1 MLKNY
6 GNDLKNPVCLSVL
19 AWLMFSI
26 GQPTIGIGQQSSAA
40 VTAKIDQ
47 SNETLAK
54 RKPSISSMGVVEV
67 PEGFE
72 KLKLQPGYLLQMDIY
87 NVPEMSAELRIDTQ
101 GAITIPLVG
110 PVHVAGE
117 TFPQAQ
123 DAIRSAL
130 IDKEI
135 LKNPQVTL
143 NILQFSSTNISV
155 LGEVQSPGRI
165 QLLAPEPLGDVI
177 ALAGGET
184 IAAADDI
191 EIEHHSG
198 DGEVLTTRHVKYVQ
212 GEDSAVLRSVT
223 VEPGDTVLVHRAG
236 IIYVVGAVNRP
247 GGYLMVNSGSLN
259 VIQAIS
265 LAEGTTIQASTRWAV
280 VVRRQGD
287 GFVQFKV
294 PISKMETGAA
304 APIQLQ
310 LNDTLFIP
318 LSTWKAV
325 LVNGSNVL
333 SAATSASIYRA
344 P

>member
-1 MLKNY
+1 MLKNN
-6 GNDLKNPVCLSVL
+6 GNDPKNTVRLSTL
-19 AWLMFSI
+19 AWLALSLL
-26 GQPTIGIGQQSSAA
+26 QPAIGISQQSLGA

-47 SNETLAK
+47 NNETLAK
-54 RKPSISSMGVVEV
+54 RAPTINSAGVVEV

-72 KLKLQPGYLLQMDIY
+72 KLRLQPGYLLQIDIY
-87 NVPEMSAELRIDTQ
+87 NVPEMSAELRVDTQ
-101 GAITIPLVG
+101 GEIAIPLVG
-110 PVHVAGE
+110 PIHVAGD

-123 DAIRSAL
+123 DAIRNAL

-165 QLLAPEPLGDVI
+165 QLLAPEPLGDVL

-191 EIEHHSG
+191 EIEHRSG
-198 DGEVLTTRHVKYVQ
+198 NGEILATRHIRYVQ
-212 GEDSAVLRSVT
+212 GEDSAVLGSEI

-236 IIYVVGAVNRP
+236 VIYVLGAVNRP
-247 GGYLMVNSGSLN
+247 GGYLMVNGGSLN

-280 VVRRQGD
+280 VLRRQGD

-294 PISKMETGAA
+294 PLSKMETGGS

-310 LNDTLFIP
+310 QNDALFIP

-333 SAATSASIYRA
+333 SAATSAAIYRA